1 MTGTTVA
8 KPRKSSTKGK
18 SIVQKNPSAAT
29 QEDQVRRRL
38 PSVSQEDPFHS
49 PLGTLATACRACLRT
64 ARFEGKDLST
74 VVCQYD
80 TKVGGGAEGKKGKG
94 KAVASSP
101 GNSTIS
107 SSGTARPGDDGWGMS
122 GFQASLDAALAAGGS
137 LTELP
142 ANATLPPMPSAT
154 TLSTPSQ
161 MYDPSLGGSPYLP
174 TALPPLAYTPTPP
187 LSYSSGEDESIF
199 AYSPPATTA
208 HASGL
213 TAATYDPWTGGGQP
227 PLASTS
233 RVLPLPQQ
241 HAPLPP
247 GYYFVPTNA
256 AWYAQGAGG
265 QGGPSQSYSGSPQST
280 PYGYPSQQ
288 YATQYPAAPHSYPTP
303 QYQPYPPS
311 SSQHSSATPP
321 QPLPP
326 PQKPRMPAYQLKKP
340 HLSFELP
347 PPIITSALSPSHP
360 PSAGFSPAISYA
372 RASNDPTFSLP
383 FAHAPQGDVNSPF
396 GAGGANFHSGLT
408 PSTPQASY
416 AGMWPTPGAGG
427 AAQVNGNGQASG
439 AGGKAGTPG
448 LANVDEWLRGLQ
460 Q

>member
-18 SIVQKNPSAAT
+18 SIVQKNPLPKGQSCSVCRARK
-29 QEDQVRRRL
+29 VRCDAGR
-38 PSVSQEDPFHS
+38 P
-49 PLGTLATACRACLRT
+49 ACRACLRT